1 MNTKEPLGFIDWREY
16 FYNIEVTENLIRK
29 SIIEVME
36 EIKFYPDSIQKRKV
50 AMMEET
56 IIQQINPNKRI
67 NNGKNYE
74 KAVYSTINNAGY
86 KPIRTQPPDRGIDII
101 GEYKGITTYAQT
113 KDWQNKVTAEKI
125 QQLEGVLTNKRQSIG
140 VMVSKNGYTKDA
152 IDYARALTMKI
163 LLTNLDTV
171 IDSISQAIEQMQLQS
186 QSRIEVTGQS
196 AEITQVTEEN
206 LRKVT
211 IKNAEKVVIYN

>member
-56 IIQQINPNKRI
+56 IVQQISPNKRI

-74 KAVYSTINNAGY
+74 KAVYSTMNNAGY

-101 GEYKGITTYAQT
+101 GEYKGITIYAQA
-113 KDWQNKVTAEKI
+113 KDWQSKVTAAKI
-125 QQLEGVLTNKRQSIG
+125 QQLEGVLVNKHQSIG
-140 VMVSKNGYTKDA
+140 VMVSKSGYTKDA
-152 IDYARALTMKI
+152 VDYARASTMKI
-163 LLTNLDTV
+163 LLTDLDTV

-196 AEITQVTEEN
+196 AEITQITEEN

-211 IKNAEKVVIYN
+211 IKNAERVVIYN